1 LHYEYKDP
9 WGICRYH
16 LDRIL
21 QPQSPNPIQFLTLKA
36 AQPPTLYE
44 CKKEVS
50 VADAWE
56 RGKRHSEPG
65 SESELELGLSEDRT
79 GSMDYL
85 QSVLSYR
92 RQWQKPDALL
102 SPTLSSI
109 SLEILLCITDYL
121 PPKSAVA
128 FSLSCSHLKRLLSPQ
143 QFSKLASS
151 TEHKLVLLNL

>member
-1 LHYEYKDP
+1 
-9 WGICRYH
+9 

-21 QPQSPNPIQFLTLKA
+21 QPQSPNPIQLLTLKA
-36 AQPPTLYE
+36 AHPPTLCE

-56 RGKRHSEPG
+56 RVKRHSEPG
-65 SESELELGLSEDRT
+65 SESELELGLSEDRA

-85 QSVLSYR
+85 RSVLSYR

-109 SLEILLCITDYL
+109 SLEILLCITDY
-121 PPKSAVA
+121 PSKVS
-128 FSLSCSHLKRLLSPQ
+128 RGLLSFLLAPQ
-143 QFSKLASS
+143 TF
-151 TEHKLVLLNL
+151 T